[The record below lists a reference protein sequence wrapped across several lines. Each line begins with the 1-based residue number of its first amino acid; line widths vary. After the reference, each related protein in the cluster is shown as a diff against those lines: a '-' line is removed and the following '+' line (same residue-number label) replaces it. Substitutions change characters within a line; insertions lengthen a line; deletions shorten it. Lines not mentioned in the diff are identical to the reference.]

1 MTEQKALQTSE
12 PRDIA
17 NLEDSAMTIEGVIRQ
32 VNLIQEVM
40 SRVMKDG
47 EHYGVIPGTDK
58 PTLYKPGAEK
68 ICTTFRLAPS
78 YEIKRT
84 DMANGHREYE
94 IISTLTHIPSGQI
107 FGQGVGSCST
117 MESKYRFR
125 KAEQTCPDCGKNAI
139 IKGKKQYG
147 GGWLCFKKKDGCGAK
162 FKDGDPVIENQ
173 EMGRIEYD
181 NPADYYNTVL
191 KIGKKRAHVDVVLTA
206 TAASDIF
213 TQDLEDLTD
222 NGVKP
227 QSNGK
232 KPDKP
237 TDSAPP
243 EENGNPKIAEAGH
256 LQSMW
261 AHIDSKGWT
270 EEEAKAWIYEKFDV
284 STCTTLTTTEINKAM
299 KYFNDNPKTK
309 TDPPDQE
316 KLVEIDE
323 AGNISEVSPNDNPEA
338 WLPNDA
344 LLKIFDQAG
353 IEKKKEAGDKIRQY
367 MATQGR
373 TGDEVEA
380 QLERLG
386 IYTSPEAWKVF
397 SEKALF

>member
-1 MTEQKALQTSE
+1 MTDKALQTVE

-40 SRVMKDG
+40 KKVMKEG
-47 EHYGVIPGTDK
+47 EHYGTIPGTNK

-68 ICTTFRLAPS
+68 ICTTFRLAPA

-84 DMANGHREYE
+84 DMADGHREYE
-94 IISTLTHIPSGQI
+94 IVCTLTHIPSGQI

-125 KAEQTCPDCGKNAI
+125 KAEQICPECGEPAI

-147 GGWLCFKKKDGCGAK
+147 GGWLCFKKKGGCGTK
-162 FKDGDPVIENQ
+162 FKDGNPLIENQ
-173 EMGRIEYD
+173 EMGRVEYD

-191 KIGKKRAHVDVVLTA
+191 KVGKKRAHVDVTLTV

-227 QSNGK
+227 Q
-232 KPDKP
+232 PETHQQP
-237 TDSAPP
+237 TNSASPQ
-243 EENGNPKIAEAGH
+243 ENGNPKIAEIEH
-256 LQSMW
+256 LRSMW
-261 AHIDSKGWT
+261 ALIKGEGWT
-270 EEEAKAWIYEKFDV
+270 EEEARDWLYAEFDV
-284 STCTTLTTTEINKAM
+284 SSTKTLTTTEINKAM

-309 TDPPDQE
+309 NRPADPEPTEEDWF
-316 KLVEIDE
+316 
-323 AGNISEVSPNDNPEA
+323 PNDELQA
-338 WLPNDA
+338 IFEVHDIA
-344 LLKIFDQAG
+344 LKAG
-353 IEKKKEAGDKIRQY
+353 GDKIRQY
-367 MATQGR
+367 MAANFGL
-373 TGDEVEA
+373 TGQEVEA
-380 QLERLG
+380 KLVRLG
-386 IYTSPEAWKVF
+386 IYKSAEAWKTLSDKVF
-397 SEKALF
+397 ITSEAL